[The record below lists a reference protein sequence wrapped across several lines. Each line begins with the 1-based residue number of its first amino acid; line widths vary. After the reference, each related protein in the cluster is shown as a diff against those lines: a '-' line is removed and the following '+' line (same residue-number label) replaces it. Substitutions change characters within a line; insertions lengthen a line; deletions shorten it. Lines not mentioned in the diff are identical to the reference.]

1 MIIVGLI
8 GITLLALLVVGVDAL
23 ISYMDKKK

>member
-1 MIIVGLI
+1 MVIIGLI
-8 GITLLALLVVGVDAL
+8 GIILLALLVVGVDVL